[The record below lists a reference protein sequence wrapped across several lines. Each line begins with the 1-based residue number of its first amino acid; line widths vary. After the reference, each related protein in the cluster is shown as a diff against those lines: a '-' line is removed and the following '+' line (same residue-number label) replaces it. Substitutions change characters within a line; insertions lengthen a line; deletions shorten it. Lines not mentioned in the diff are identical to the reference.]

1 MKIAGLGL
9 SGRSGAARPHRRQR
23 TADPRTGSGP
33 ADAMADAR
41 VTIRARV
48 TITPWTDPVFARDVR
63 EVMRTVSLSD
73 EVVLGSGNGVIL
85 AERLL
90 RERGYG
96 RARVIDARTATEALR
111 RVAHWRVLR
120 DGERAAADA

>member
-9 SGRSGAARPHRRQR
+9 PGTPGAARLDRRPQTGDSR
-23 TADPRTGSGP
+23 TASGP

-41 VTIRARV
+41 VEVRARV
-48 TITPWTDPVFARDVR
+48 TITPWTDLAFASDVR
-63 EVMRTVSLSD
+63 EVMRTVSLSE
-73 EVVLGSGNGVIL
+73 EVVLGSGNGAIL

-96 RARVIDARTATEALR
+96 RARVIDARTTAEALR
-111 RVAHWRVLR
+111 RVAHWRILR
-120 DGERAAADA
+120 DGEQVATDA